1 MLSAA
6 QYRAQTQ
13 TLHSQEMKIAYSD
26 NTLKQYI
33 PRIAEFVEF
42 VFRRYSAGPTFPL
55 CTVEHIDAF
64 FQFFVTRG
72 KFRSSVMH
80 AHNRTTTASML
91 AEHVKAIN
99 KFAEWERSD
108 PVWVGIV
115 NNNFPLDFAWPIGW
129 LPLTNGKYAPATGE
143 ITQRPMTYLRRKQG
157 EEINASHLPH
167 PDMLMVMSTVSREDF
182 RTMLV
187 NHMNKDDSEQCREY
201 NPSAG
206 NTTWWHCTFA
216 DMQRQ
221 DGRGVRF
228 WLHASGGHGDLAK
241 LHSNTK
247 TYLDIICSS
256 SRVSASITADSI
268 FKHLFSGNTTGLI
281 TETEY
286 SALHDAADDLD
297 VQFVKDDR
305 HWESFVQTQR
315 DNVLHRS
322 KRTKRA

>member
-1 MLSAA
+1 MLTAFTVDRTCFGHLCCTCQESEEQLA
-6 QYRAQTQ
+6 QVQHVNMEHGYPTISGIRQIQ
-13 TLHSQEMKIAYSD
+13 KGSEPFKVFLHFWI
-26 NTLKQYI
+26 
-33 PRIAEFVEF
+33 
-42 VFRRYSAGPTFPL
+42 
-55 CTVEHIDAF
+55 
-64 FQFFVTRG
+64 
-72 KFRSSVMH
+72 
-80 AHNRTTTASML
+80 
-91 AEHVKAIN
+91 
-99 KFAEWERSD
+99 
-108 PVWVGIV
+108 
-115 NNNFPLDFAWPIGW
+115 
-129 LPLTNGKYAPATGE
+129 TGC
-143 ITQRPMTYLRRKQG
+143 
-157 EEINASHLPH
+157 
-167 PDMLMVMSTVSREDF
+167 V
-182 RTMLV
+182 
-187 NHMNKDDSEQCREY
+187 
-201 NPSAG
+201 PSAG

-221 DGRGVRF
+221 GGRGVRF

-286 SALHDAADDLD
+286 SALYDAADDLD

>member
-1 MLSAA
+1 MYVQGYVYQSRPVVSDNMMPERTSGGVPHPLPNKI
-6 QYRAQTQ
+6 RPPPQ
-13 TLHSQEMKIAYSD
+13 TLPTVQHGYPTISGIRQIQKGSEPFKVFLHFWIAGC
-26 NTLKQYI
+26 
-33 PRIAEFVEF
+33 V
-42 VFRRYSAGPTFPL
+42 
-55 CTVEHIDAF
+55 
-64 FQFFVTRG
+64 
-72 KFRSSVMH
+72 
-80 AHNRTTTASML
+80 
-91 AEHVKAIN
+91 
-99 KFAEWERSD
+99 
-108 PVWVGIV
+108 
-115 NNNFPLDFAWPIGW
+115 
-129 LPLTNGKYAPATGE
+129 
-143 ITQRPMTYLRRKQG
+143 
-157 EEINASHLPH
+157 
-167 PDMLMVMSTVSREDF
+167 
-182 RTMLV
+182 
-187 NHMNKDDSEQCREY
+187 
-201 NPSAG
+201 PSAG

-221 DGRGVRF
+221 GGRGVRF

-286 SALHDAADDLD
+286 SALYDAADDLD